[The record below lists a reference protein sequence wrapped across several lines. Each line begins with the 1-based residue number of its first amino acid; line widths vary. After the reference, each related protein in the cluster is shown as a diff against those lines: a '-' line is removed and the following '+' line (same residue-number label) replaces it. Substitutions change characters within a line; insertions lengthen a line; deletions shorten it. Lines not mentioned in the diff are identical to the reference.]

1 MRVILFLFIGGVVV
15 SCASDSTDY
24 SPMIAPIDQRAVK
37 EKEAYLE
44 SIRLKDSIRSIS
56 DTTLISD

>member
-1 MRVILFLFIGGVVV
+1 MRVILFFFIGGIVI
-15 SCASDSTDY
+15 SCTTDTTDY

-44 SIRLKDSIRSIS
+44 SIRLRDSLQSIS
-56 DTTLISD
+56 DTTLITD